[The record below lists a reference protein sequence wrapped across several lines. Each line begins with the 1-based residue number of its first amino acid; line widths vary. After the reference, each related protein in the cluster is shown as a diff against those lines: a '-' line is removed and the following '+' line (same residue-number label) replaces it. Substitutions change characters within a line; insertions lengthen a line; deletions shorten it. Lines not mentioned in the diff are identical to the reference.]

1 MPKVNATLIGL
12 VLAGGQSRRMG
23 QDKALMRYQ
32 GRTLIDNAS
41 LLLQSA
47 SCDKVLISRN
57 APGFLNDKIE
67 DAGPLSGV
75 HAVLDALS
83 QSDNHNG
90 NPCELLVLPVD
101 MPQMTPELL
110 RILVSRGRE
119 AEKACYVEKR
129 FLPFYLPV
137 TQDTKALL
145 ANYLVEQS
153 KRRVVGFL
161 EILNAVSLKEG
172 DLKKTAR
179 KEESDNKKRLAKM
192 SNEDDVEWLNV
203 NTPGDW
209 PHEK

>member
-1 MPKVNATLIGL
+1 MSKVNTTLIGL

-57 APGFLNDKIE
+57 TPGFLNDKIE

-161 EILNAVSLKEG
+161 EILNAVSLKEA

-179 KEESDNKKRLAKM
+179 KEESDNKKRLANM
-192 SNEDDVEWLNV
+192 SNEDGVEWLNV

>member
-1 MPKVNATLIGL
+1 MRKVNTTLIGL

-23 QDKALMRYQ
+23 QDKALLRYQ
-32 GRTLIDNAS
+32 GRSLIDNAS
-41 LLLQSA
+41 LLLQAA
-47 SCDKVLISRN
+47 SCDKVIISRN

-67 DAGPLSGV
+67 DAGPLGGV
-75 HAVLDALS
+75 HAVLDTLS

-119 AEKACYVEKR
+119 AEKACYVENR
-129 FLPFYLPV
+129 FLPFFLPV
-137 TQDTKALL
+137 TQNTKALL

-161 EILNAVSLKEG
+161 EILNAVSLKED

-179 KEESDNKKRLAKM
+179 KDDGDNQKRLANKP
-192 SNEDDVEWLNV
+192 NEDGQEWLNV

>member
-1 MPKVNATLIGL
+1 VSKVNTTLIGL

-137 TQDTKALL
+137 TQKTKALL

-179 KEESDNKKRLAKM
+179 KDESDNKKRLANM
-192 SNEDDVEWLNV
+192 SNEDGVEWLNV

>member
-1 MPKVNATLIGL
+1 MSKVNTTLIGL

-41 LLLQSA
+41 LLLQAA

-57 APGFLNDKIE
+57 TPGFLNDKIE

-172 DLKKTAR
+172 DLKKIAR
-179 KEESDNKKRLAKM
+179 KDESDNKKRLANM
-192 SNEDDVEWLNV
+192 SNEDGVEWLNV
-203 NTPGDW
+203 NTPGEW

>member
-1 MPKVNATLIGL
+1 MSKVNTTLIGL

-23 QDKALMRYQ
+23 QDKALMRYK

-57 APGFLNDKIE
+57 APGFLNDRIE

-161 EILNAVSLKEG
+161 EILNAVSLKEA

-179 KEESDNKKRLAKM
+179 KEESDNKKRLANM
-192 SNEDDVEWLNV
+192 SNEDGVEWLNV

>member
-1 MPKVNATLIGL
+1 MSKVNTTLIGL

-23 QDKALMRYQ
+23 QDKALMRYK

-161 EILNAVSLKEG
+161 EILNAVSLKEA

-179 KEESDNKKRLAKM
+179 KEESDNKKRLANM
-192 SNEDDVEWLNV
+192 SNEDGVEWLNV

>member
-1 MPKVNATLIGL
+1 

-83 QSDNHNG
+83 QPDNHNG

-161 EILNAVSLKEG
+161 EILNAVSLKEA

-179 KEESDNKKRLAKM
+179 KEESDNKKRLANM
-192 SNEDDVEWLNV
+192 SNEDGVEWLNV

>member
-1 MPKVNATLIGL
+1 MSKVNTTLIGL

-83 QSDNHNG
+83 QFDNHNG

-172 DLKKTAR
+172 DLKKIAR
-179 KEESDNKKRLAKM
+179 KDESDNKKRLANM
-192 SNEDDVEWLNV
+192 SKEDGVEWLNV

>member
-1 MPKVNATLIGL
+1 MSKVNTTLIGL

-83 QSDNHNG
+83 QFDNHNG
-90 NPCELLVLPVD
+90 NPYELLVLPVD

-119 AEKACYVEKR
+119 AGKACYVEKR

-172 DLKKTAR
+172 DLKKIAR
-179 KEESDNKKRLAKM
+179 KDESDNKKRLANM
-192 SNEDDVEWLNV
+192 SNEDGVEWLNV